1 MQAIKDG
8 TLSATVFQNPEG
20 QAAGGLTAAVWYL
33 EGAEPQKE
41 IMIPFILV
49 TPENVDAISMI
60 TDRVYGAEAGTVVEE
75 PAAEEP
81 EAVSI
86 DWESDFWSEPYT
98 PQQEWVLGVSYQN
111 LAFPYVA
118 AMQKAIQNKAEE
130 IGVKIIEADA
140 FNDTNKE
147 LANVENMLAQGID
160 LLLFEA
166 ASLEASVASIEA
178 ANNAD
183 VPVVQFN
190 GKAEG
195 GEYITFVGSNQ
206 IESGELLGEWLLD
219 LYEQLGKDT
228 LKGIYLRGVAGQ
240 ITDIA
245 RSDGVM
251 KVLGD
256 AGMTDKFEFTEQY
269 ADYDRGKGQTV
280 TESILSQSTEY
291 DFVIAN
297 NDDMILGALAAA
309 EQFDVLGTLPMCGVD
324 GLPEALDAIKA
335 GNLACTVFQNPE
347 GQAAGGL
354 VAAVASLEGA
364 TPPEEV
370 LIPFILVTADNVDD
384 IAEIANRV
392 YIK

>member
-1 MQAIKDG
+1 MKKQWMTLFSLIVILAMLVGCAPPAQPTQA
-8 TLSATVFQNPEG
+8 P
-20 QAAGGLTAAVWYL
+20 
-33 EGAEPQKE
+33 
-41 IMIPFILV
+41 V
-49 TPENVDAISMI
+49 T
-60 TDRVYGAEAGTVVEE
+60 EA
-75 PAAEEP
+75 
-81 EAVSI
+81 
-86 DWESDFWSEPYT
+86 
-98 PQQEWVLGVSYQN
+98 PQQTAPPVQATEAPPAPFDFSGEFWNRSFKADKEWVLGVSYQN

-118 AMQKAIQNKAEE
+118 AMQKAIQNRAAAV
-130 IGVKIIEADA
+130 GVKIIETDA

-147 LANVENMLAQGID
+147 LANVENLLAQNID

-178 ANNAD
+178 ANKAG

-195 GEYITFVGSNQ
+195 GDYITFVGSNQ
-206 IESGELLGEWLLD
+206 IESGELLGKWLLD
-219 LYEQLGKDT
+219 LYQTLGKDK

-245 RSDGVM
+245 RSDGV
-251 KVLGD
+251 KKALTD
-256 AGMTDKFEFTEQY
+256 AGMTDKFEFVEQY
-269 ADYDRGKGQTV
+269 ADYDRGKGQSV

-297 NDDMILGALAAA
+297 NDDMILGAMAAVQ
-309 EQFDVLGTLPMCGVD
+309 QFGLLGKLPMCGVD

-335 GNLACTVFQNPE
+335 GNLSATVFQNPE

-354 VAAVASLEGA
+354 TAAVWFLEGA
-364 TPPEEV
+364 QPEKEI
-370 LIPFILVTADNVDD
+370 LIPFQLVTPENVDA

-392 YIK
+392 YNK

>member
-1 MQAIKDG
+1 LPEALDAIKAGD
-8 TLSATVFQNPEG
+8 LSATVFQNPEG

-33 EGAEPQKE
+33 EGASPPKE
-41 IMIPFILV
+41 ILIPFTLV
-49 TPENVDAISMI
+49 TPDNVDEISQI
-60 TDRVYGAEAGTVVEE
+60 ADRVYGAEAGTMVE
-75 PAAEEP
+75 PTAAPMAFDFSGE
-81 EAVSI
+81 
-86 DWESDFWSEPYT
+86 FWSKPYT
-98 PQQEWVLGVSYQN
+98 AQKEWVIGVSYQN

-118 AMQKAIQNKAEE
+118 AMQKAIQNRAAEM
-130 IGVKIIEADA
+130 GVKIIETDA

-147 LANVENMLAQGID
+147 LANVENLLAQNID

-178 ANNAD
+178 ANKAG

-195 GEYITFVGSNQ
+195 GDYITFVGSDQ
-206 IESGELLGEWLLD
+206 IESGLLLGQWLLD
-219 LYEQLGKDT
+219 LYDKVGKDN

-245 RSDGVM
+245 RSDGVT
-251 KVLGD
+251 KALED

-269 ADYDRGKGQTV
+269 ADYDRGKGQSV
-280 TESILSQSTEY
+280 TESILSQSTDY
-291 DFVIAN
+291 DFIIAN
-297 NDDMILGALAAA
+297 NDDMILGAMAAVQQA
-309 EQFDVLGTLPMCGVD
+309 GLLGEMPMCGVD

-335 GNLACTVFQNPE
+335 GDLSATVFQNPE

-354 VAAVASLEGA
+354 TAAVWYLEGA
-364 TPPEEV
+364 SPPKDI
-370 LIPFILVTADNVDD
+370 LIPFTLVTLENVDE
-384 IAEIANRV
+384 IALIANRV